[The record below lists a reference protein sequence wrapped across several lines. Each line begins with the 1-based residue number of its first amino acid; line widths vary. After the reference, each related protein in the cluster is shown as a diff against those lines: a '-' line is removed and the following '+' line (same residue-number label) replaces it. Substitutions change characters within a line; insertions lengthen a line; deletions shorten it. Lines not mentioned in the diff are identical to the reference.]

1 MPLLQRR
8 SEQPGFSPKTGRIPI
23 WPRHPDLRAVR
34 VKQEGVLIRR
44 QVQFPH
50 WSGRTR
56 EQTPT
61 QHLNSRFTSFT
72 FATSSISFCLFM
84 FWQNCFLQEI
94 KSNLVEDFI
103 RSPNLYLNLGK
114 SKTHADLQVVEPD
127 TFWSRGK
134 HRAEHLRW
142 SLTNRSWL
150 LNEAATVY
158 SWTTRGANTLC
169 NRLHVTLALWRNRG
183 DMSRVSLRFNRRG
196 CFCQHD
202 PGHPKGWN
210 VAGGIGGLSPQLRL
224 KRTQT
229 FFSLRHDSSSSGG
242 DDDDDD
248 DGRYQDGVWGQAGE
262 KHICRVAVGRRGR
275 LFECCHYVKASPGC
289 SCTLTPVAESWRP
302 PPSGRSVCLLLL
314 KGSVSRIQARVR
326 GLATCPK
333 SKL

>member
-84 FWQNCFLQEI
+84 FWQNRFLQEI

-114 SKTHADLQVVEPD
+114 SKTLP
-127 TFWSRGK
+127 R
-134 HRAEHLRW
+134 
-142 SLTNRSWL
+142 
-150 LNEAATVY
+150 
-158 SWTTRGANTLC
+158 
-169 NRLHVTLALWRNRG
+169 RL
-183 DMSRVSLRFNRRG
+183 
-196 CFCQHD
+196 
-202 PGHPKGWN
+202 
-210 VAGGIGGLSPQLRL
+210 AGGWTGYVLISREASSRTSQMKPDQQELAAKWSCDCIQLDNTR
-224 KRTQT
+224 R
-229 FFSLRHDSSSSGG
+229 
-242 DDDDDD
+242 
-248 DGRYQDGVWGQAGE
+248 
-262 KHICRVAVGRRGR
+262 KH
-275 LFECCHYVKASPGC
+275 
-289 SCTLTPVAESWRP
+289 TL
-302 PPSGRSVCLLLL
+302 
-314 KGSVSRIQARVR
+314 
-326 GLATCPK
+326 
-333 SKL
+333 